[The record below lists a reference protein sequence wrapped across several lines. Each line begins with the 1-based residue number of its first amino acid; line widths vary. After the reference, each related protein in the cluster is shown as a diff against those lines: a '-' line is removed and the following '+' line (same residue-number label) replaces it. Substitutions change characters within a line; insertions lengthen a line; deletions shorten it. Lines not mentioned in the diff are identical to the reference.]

1 VLSRGLGE
9 AWTKEASA
17 CHARVVG
24 RIFNDHDQDTRRF
37 GALNYADEKIGM
49 HSRYPLLSVE
59 SVRMGYDGET
69 NLTVED
75 VSFEVWAGEKVM
87 LLGPSGCG
95 KSTLIKAIAGFM
107 RPAGGVI
114 SFASR
119 EDLHPGPDRA
129 VVFQESDQLFP
140 WRTVMDNVAFPLR
153 IMGQSREEA
162 EETAGWYLQ
171 MTGLERAVDRF
182 PHQLSAGMKQRV
194 AIARALAL
202 DPLVLL
208 MDEPF
213 ARLDAQTRNR
223 LHDELNE
230 IVLRTRLTVA
240 FATRS
245 LQEAL
250 LLGDRVVVLSRAPSR
265 VIDVVE
271 VSSVTDPDS
280 ERFAWSR
287 RQLRKLLDV
296 EVHGRRRL

>member
-1 VLSRGLGE
+1 ML
-9 AWTKEASA
+9 
-17 CHARVVG
+17 
-24 RIFNDHDQDTRRF
+24 
-37 GALNYADEKIGM
+37 YADEKRGTR
-49 HSRYPLLSVE
+49 SQYPLLSVE
-59 SVRMGYDGET
+59 SAKIGYEAGGET
-69 NLTVED
+69 NLAVED

-95 KSTLIKAIAGFM
+95 KSTLIKAIAGFI
-107 RPAGGVI
+107 RPNGGAI
-114 SFASR
+114 SFAGR
-119 EDLHPGPDRA
+119 EDLRPGPDRA
-129 VVFQESDQLFP
+129 VVFQAEDQLFP
-140 WRTVMDNVAFPLR
+140 WRTVLDNVAYPLR
-153 IMGQSREEA
+153 IMGQSSEEA
-162 EETAGWYLQ
+162 EETAGWYLE
-171 MTGLERAVDRF
+171 MVGLKSVVDRF
-182 PHQLSAGMKQRV
+182 PRRLSGGIKQRV

-223 LHDELNE
+223 LHAELNE
-230 IVLRTRLTVA
+230 IVSQTHLTVV

-250 LLGDRVVVLSRAPSR
+250 LLGDRVVVLGRAPAS

-296 EVHGRRRL
+296 EPREEPGP

>member
-1 VLSRGLGE
+1 M
-9 AWTKEASA
+9 
-17 CHARVVG
+17 
-24 RIFNDHDQDTRRF
+24 F
-37 GALNYADEKIGM
+37 YADERIGM
-49 HSRYPLLSVE
+49 HSHYPLLSVE
-59 SVRMGYDGET
+59 SVRMGYEADDET
-69 NLTVED
+69 NLVVDD

-95 KSTLIKAIAGFM
+95 KSTLIKAIAGFI
-107 RPAGGVI
+107 RPDGGAI
-114 SFASR
+114 SFAGR

-140 WRTVMDNVAFPLR
+140 WRTVMDNVAYPLR
-153 IMGQSREEA
+153 VMGKGREEA
-162 EETAGWYLQ
+162 EETAGWYLE

-223 LHDELNE
+223 LHSELNE
-230 IVLRTRLTVA
+230 MVLRTRLTVA

-250 LLGDRVVVLSRAPSR
+250 LLGDRVVVLGRAPSR

-287 RQLRKLLDV
+287 RQLRKLLDI
-296 EVHGRRRL
+296 EG

>member
-1 VLSRGLGE
+1 LIYV
-9 AWTKEASA
+9 
-17 CHARVVG
+17 
-24 RIFNDHDQDTRRF
+24 
-37 GALNYADEKIGM
+37 DEKIGM
-49 HSRYPLLSVE
+49 HSQYPLLSVE
-59 SVRMGYDGET
+59 SVTIGYEAEDET
-69 NLTVED
+69 TFAVED

-95 KSTLIKAIAGFM
+95 KSTLIKAIAGFI
-107 RPAGGVI
+107 RPAGGAI
-114 SFASR
+114 SFAGR
-119 EDLHPGPDRA
+119 KDLRPGPDRA
-129 VVFQESDQLFP
+129 VVFQESNQLFP
-140 WRTVMDNVAFPLR
+140 WRTVMDNVAYPLR
-153 IMGQSREEA
+153 LMGKSREEA
-162 EETAGWYLQ
+162 EETAGWYLE

-182 PHQLSAGMKQRV
+182 PHQLSAEMKQRV

-213 ARLDAQTRNR
+213 GRLDAQTRNR
-223 LHDELNE
+223 LHSELNE

-250 LLGDRVVVLSRAPSR
+250 LLGDRVVVLGRAPSR

-287 RQLRKLLDV
+287 RQLRKLLDI
-296 EVHGRRRL
+296 EG